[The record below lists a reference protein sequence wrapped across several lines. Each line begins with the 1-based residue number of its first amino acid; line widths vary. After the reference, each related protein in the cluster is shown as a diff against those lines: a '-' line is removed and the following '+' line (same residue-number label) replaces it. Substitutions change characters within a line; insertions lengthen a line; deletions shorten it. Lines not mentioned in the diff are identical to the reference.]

1 MVILGFPGCLKAPL
15 ALWPP
20 ALVNLK
26 CLEKIQGGLSMFN
39 YLKMRRDEIRVK
51 AMVYGAIVDI
61 MENQK
66 ELLSFFQKLYAA
78 LKDVPP
84 DELQRQFV
92 ERLAQIIH
100 EENKEIS

>member
-1 MVILGFPGCLKAPL
+1 
-15 ALWPP
+15 
-20 ALVNLK
+20 
-26 CLEKIQGGLSMFN
+26 MFN

-92 ERLAQIIH
+92 GRLAQIIH